1 MIKTK
6 KNKKH
11 NIRRKSKLHNKNKQK
26 GGMLVPSIGD
36 FKQRHLNITR
46 KIRNQGAFTVIKQQ
60 FKKWY
65 KDIKR
70 KPIPHPQHNMTA
82 SNTNNQH
89 SRNNSNLNNNNNGST
104 NLHPQ
109 HNVNSNHTISSRN
122 RERSRPD
129 SSDV

>member
-6 KNKKH
+6 KNKKN

-36 FKQRHLNITR
+36 FKRRHLNITR
-46 KIRNQGAFTVIKQQ
+46 KIRNQGAFTVIKEQ

-65 KDIKR
+65 EDIKP
-70 KPIPHPQHNMTA
+70 KPIPHSQNNIIA

-89 SRNNSNLNNNNNGST
+89 SRNNSNPNNNNGTT

-122 RERSRPD
+122 PERSSPD
-129 SSDV
+129 SSDA

>member
-36 FKQRHLNITR
+36 FKQRHRNITR

-65 KDIKR
+65 EDIKR
-70 KPIPHPQHNMTA
+70 KPIPHPQNNMIV
-82 SNTNNQH
+82 SNKH
-89 SRNNSNLNNNNNGST
+89 SRNNSNLNNNMNVPNNF
-104 NLHPQ
+104 HPGN
-109 HNVNSNHTISSRN
+109 NVNSNHTISSSIN
-122 RERSRPD
+122 RERSSPSPY
-129 SSDV
+129 SSYA